1 MPEAR
6 PKTAPVPLE
15 TLNGNDLV
23 ARRME
28 EVARLLEAQRAD
40 VYRVR
45 AWRSA
50 ASRVRALDRSVA
62 EILREEGREGLEKL
76 PDIGPVTARAIESLV
91 DTGCLPML
99 ERLRGEME
107 PGRLLASVP
116 GIGRELAARLHQ
128 HLGITTLE
136 DLEAAAHSG
145 RLASVEGFGAKRVAG
160 IIDSLASRLPR
171 ARFPREVPVEV
182 PVSELLAVD
191 AEYLRRSAAG
201 ELPRITPRRFNPKH
215 EAWLPI
221 LHTRRGSRDYT
232 ALFSNTARA
241 HELGRTR
248 DWVVIYHDGP
258 GGEHRDTVVTVRG
271 GAMTGRRVVRGR
283 EAECAHLD
291 FERDRRTAPA
301 ERSGCAGADDP
312 AWLERADWHFEA
324 GPRGGCD
331 AAH

>member
-1 MPEAR
+1 
-6 PKTAPVPLE
+6 
-15 TLNGNDLV
+15 
-23 ARRME
+23 
-28 EVARLLEAQRAD
+28 
-40 VYRVR
+40 
-45 AWRSA
+45 
-50 ASRVRALDRSVA
+50 
-62 EILREEGREGLEKL
+62 
-76 PDIGPVTARAIESLV
+76 
-91 DTGCLPML
+91 ML

-128 HLGITTLE
+128 GLGIATLE

-145 RLASVEGFGAKRVAG
+145 RLASVEGFGPKRVAG
-160 IIDSLASRLPR
+160 ILDTLASRLPR

-182 PVSELLAVD
+182 PVSELLEVD

-201 ELPRITPRRFNPKH
+201 ELQRITPRRFNPER

-221 LHTRRGSRDYT
+221 LHTRRGSREYT

-241 HELGRTR
+241 HELGRAR

-283 EAECAHLD
+283 EAECARFY

-301 ERSGCAGADDP
+301 ERTGCAGGDDP

-324 GPRGGCD
+324 GPPGGCD
-331 AAH
+331 ATH